1 MHSIAIVAETRG
13 ITVDAD
19 ALRAEVGAVE
29 EEEDALL
36 MLVEEEEEAPRAVA
50 AAPSAAEQLEKLEA
64 ELARLQQLCDAKEG
78 ELTTY
83 KMTEAASSTRLEGAC
98 KMMEQASVKMQALEN
113 DKARLEGELCASEEY
128 RKTFETTVM
137 AEHTAELRALGET
150 LAQAQ
155 LSAEKLKMDLRD
167 ALDAAVEAEK
177 KKGLA
182 QVYVCVCVCVCLLH
196 THARARA
203 RTHNIHV
210 YVNIPTYIHM
220 RRSVQIRRG
229 QFGTQ
234 CCWR

>member
-19 ALRAEVGAVE
+19 AVRAEVGAVE

-98 KMMEQASVKMQALEN
+98 KMMEQASVRMQALEN
-113 DKARLEGELCASEEY
+113 DKARLEGELCASEEH

-167 ALDAAVEAEK
+167 ALAAAVEAEK

-182 QVYVCVCVCVCLLH
+182 QVYICMCERGREIVCVLH
-196 THARARA
+196 TH
-203 RTHNIHV
+203 TQ
-210 YVNIPTYIHM
+210 YICM
-220 RRSVQIRRG
+220 
-229 QFGTQ
+229 
-234 CCWR
+234 